1 MSDQK
6 KEATEK
12 KIANQPE
19 EITTTADLNKALDQ
33 AAEKAKP
40 ATQGKKP
47 TTAKKATSSAKN
59 AKPAAKAT
67 GKAIGKKV
75 DESAGSRGRKA
86 IKVRVGQKGDFP
98 GFGKGTKLGNIFE
111 SLKAG
116 KYNRAALETRLVAL
130 HPNDEAEA
138 TKRTIQVQLSHYR
151 AGRHPWKLEVHP
163 KSGKMTIK

>member
-6 KEATEK
+6 KAINE
-12 KIANQPE
+12 KIADQPE
-19 EITTTADLNKALDQ
+19 EITTTADLNKALDK

-40 ATQGKKP
+40 DT
-47 TTAKKATSSAKN
+47 KKATSSAKKSKAVQTSPQVN
-59 AKPAAKAT
+59 GKAAGK
-67 GKAIGKKV
+67 KAIGKKA
-75 DESAGSRGRKA
+75 DEAGSRGRKA
-86 IKVRVGQKGDFP
+86 VKVRVGARGDFP

-116 KYNRAALETRLVAL
+116 KYDRASLEKHLVSL

-151 AGRHPWKLEVHP
+151 AGRHPWKLNIQ
-163 KSGKMTIK
+163 KNGKLTIK